1 MYFIN
6 LIHLFSVIFKRQE
19 RIQTMNKELLENIKK
34 THNKVKFAVVDI
46 DGILRGKVIHI
57 DKFESMLQSG
67 AGFCDVVF
75 GWDAA
80 DKCYE
85 NSEVTG
91 WHSGY
96 PDAQAKIDLT
106 TFRRIPWENQQPFLL
121 ADFDTEAALGVCPR
135 TLLKKVI
142 QEAKELGFEPIFAQE
157 FEWFNFEKNTE
168 GGATVDLNNLK
179 PISTGM
185 FGYSMLRPTLKQ
197 KYFNQLFDQLASFDI
212 DLEGLHTETGPG
224 VYEAAIKYDHALAA
238 ADKAVLFKNS
248 VKEIAYQ
255 NDIVASFMAKWN
267 TDLPGCSG
275 HIHQSLWSKSEKRNL
290 FYTKEET
297 ISSTM
302 EAYLAGVLTCL
313 PHLLPM
319 YAPTV
324 NSYKRLQKGTW
335 APNSLSW
342 GKENRTTAVRV
353 IDGSE
358 KSTRLELRVP
368 GSDVNPYLAMAATLA
383 SGLHGIKNQLKLETP
398 ETIGSAYT
406 NNTATKF
413 PRNLKDAAQKMK
425 ESELASALLGEQF
438 VNHFVKTREWEWKE
452 FEQSVTNWEINR
464 YFEII

>member
-1 MYFIN
+1 
-6 LIHLFSVIFKRQE
+6 
-19 RIQTMNKELLENIKK
+19 MNKQELLENISK
-34 THNKVKFAVVDI
+34 THNKVKFAVADI

-57 DKFESMLQSG
+57 AKFESMLENG
-67 AGFCDVVF
+67 AGFCDVIF

-96 PDAQAKIDLT
+96 PDAQAKIDLS
-106 TFRRIPWENQQPFLL
+106 TFRRIPWENQHPFFL
-121 ADFDTEAALGVCPR
+121 ADFDTEDSIGVCPR
-135 TLLKKVI
+135 TLLKNVI
-142 QEAKELGFEPIFAQE
+142 QEANELGFDPVFSQE
-157 FEWFNFEKNTE
+157 FEWFNFEKSSEE
-168 GGATVDLNNLK
+168 GKTVDLNNLK
-179 PISTGM
+179 PISSGM
-185 FGYSMLRPTLKQ
+185 FGYSMLRPTIKQ
-197 KYFNQLFDQLASFDI
+197 KYFNQLFDDLAAFDI
-212 DLEGLHTETGPG
+212 ELEGLHTETGPG
-224 VYEAAIKYDHALAA
+224 VYEAAIKYDDALAA

-255 NDIVASFMAKWN
+255 NDIVVSFMAKWN
-267 TDLPGCSG
+267 SDLPGCSG
-275 HIHQSLWSKSEKRNL
+275 HIHQSLWSTNERRNL
-290 FYTKEET
+290 FYSEDESMT
-297 ISSTM
+297 STM

-335 APNSLSW
+335 APTSSSW

-358 KSTRLELRVP
+358 KSARLELRIP

-383 SGLHGIKNQLKLETP
+383 SGLYGIKNKMKLDTP
-398 ETIGSAYT
+398 ETNGNAYT
-406 NNTATKF
+406 NASLTKL
-413 PRNLKDAAQKMK
+413 PSNLKDATAKMK
-425 ESELASALLGEQF
+425 ESEIAIAILGEKF
-438 VNHFVKTREWEWKE
+438 VDHFVKTREWEWNE
-452 FEQSVTNWEINR
+452 FEQVVTNWEMNR